1 MNGYLSR
8 LGGAVLVVG
17 ALLGCAVLVGL
28 ELTHSDRPTADPTV
42 IALGWADMVVGL
54 LVLLSLPVV
63 AGRVATGSHLLGT
76 FGFAGLVMGFL
87 GFDIILG
94 FERAVDSPYLV
105 THHVDISQGPPIG
118 MLIVLLI
125 GGFAKIIGGILF
137 GVAAWRSRAVSR
149 IAAGL
154 ILASSV
160 IFASGLIPHMTEF
173 VDVAAGVMI
182 LVGFAVCGLE
192 LLGIWP
198 ASQPEKSAP
207 QFSSA
212 ARI

>member
-8 LGGAVLVVG
+8 LGGAVLVAGSV
-17 ALLGCAVLVGL
+17 LGCAVLVGL
-28 ELTHSDRPTADPTV
+28 ALTPSDHPTANPTV
-42 IALGWADMVVGL
+42 ITLGWADMVVGL

-63 AGRVATGSHLLGT
+63 AGRVASGSHFLGA
-76 FGFAGLVMGFL
+76 FGFAGLVIGFL

-94 FERAVDSPYLV
+94 FVRAVDTPYLV
-105 THHVDISQGPPIG
+105 THHVDVSQGPPIG
-118 MLIVLLI
+118 MLIVLLV

-149 IAAGL
+149 VAAGL

-173 VDVAAGVMI
+173 VDVVAGVMI
-182 LVGFAVCGLE
+182 LVGLAVCGLE

-198 ASQPEKSAP
+198 ASQPENAAP
-207 QFSSA
+207 QLSSA
-212 ARI
+212 ART

>member
-8 LGGAVLVVG
+8 MGGAVLVAG
-17 ALLGCAVLVGL
+17 SLLGCAVLVGL
-28 ELTHSDRPTADPTV
+28 ALIPSDHPTANPAV
-42 IALGWADMVVGL
+42 ITLGWADMVVGL

-63 AGRVATGSHLLGT
+63 AGRVAAGSHLLGAL
-76 FGFAGLVMGFL
+76 GFAGLVMGFL
-87 GFDIILG
+87 SFDIILG
-94 FERAVDSPYLV
+94 FERAVDTPYLV

-118 MLIVLLI
+118 MLVVLLA

-149 IAAGL
+149 VAAGL
-154 ILASSV
+154 VLASSIV
-160 IFASGLIPHMTEF
+160 FASGLIPHMPEL
-173 VDVAAGVMI
+173 VDVVAGVMI

-192 LLGIWP
+192 LLGVWP
-198 ASQPEKSAP
+198 AKQPENTAS

-212 ARI
+212 ART